1 MTTDLKIVN
10 SQPTA
15 SNTILTE
22 INESNCFCFATIEIS
37 KKTHVR
43 GGEIVSSEMGS
54 ASEAKKL
61 KSSSL
66 EAENGKAA
74 KTEPELRPA
83 EGADEFCCGFNSSEV
98 DWPPF

>member
-1 MTTDLKIVN
+1 
-10 SQPTA
+10 
-15 SNTILTE
+15 
-22 INESNCFCFATIEIS
+22 
-37 KKTHVR
+37 
-43 GGEIVSSEMGS
+43 MGS

-83 EGADEFCCGFNSSEV
+83 GGADEFCCGFNSSEV

>member
-15 SNTILTE
+15 RNTILTE
-22 INESNCFCFATIEIS
+22 INESNCLSFATIEIS
-37 KKTHVR
+37 KKSLKKTHVR

-83 EGADEFCCGFNSSEV
+83 EGADEFC
-98 DWPPF
+98 